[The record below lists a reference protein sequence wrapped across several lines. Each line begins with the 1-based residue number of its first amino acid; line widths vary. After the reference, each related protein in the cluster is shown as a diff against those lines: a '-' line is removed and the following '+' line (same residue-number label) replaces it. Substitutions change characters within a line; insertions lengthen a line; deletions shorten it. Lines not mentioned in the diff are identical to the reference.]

1 MKPAKIVLIGPMGAG
16 KTTLGKLVSAQL
28 GWSYFDNDEE
38 LSEVNQM
45 SAEHLAKLSVTDLHR
60 LEQEYLASLLERSAP
75 FISGAA
81 ASVVDYEG
89 SRKLLRSAVAIYLRL
104 PLEKLLE
111 RAGGAGIGRQAL
123 QENPQLV
130 ITERFIRRDPLYKDV
145 AKFTLELGTDPNR
158 DAHAILSFL
167 EWFNV

>member
-28 GWSYFDNDEE
+28 AWPYFDNDEE
-38 LSEVNQM
+38 LSTLNDM
-45 SAEHLAKLSVTDLHR
+45 STEQLAKLPVSDLHR
-60 LEQEYLASLLERSAP
+60 LEQEYLSSLLQRSAP

-81 ASVVDYEG
+81 ASVVDFED
-89 SRKLLRSAVAIYLRL
+89 SRTLLRSAVAIYLRL

-111 RAGGAGIGRQAL
+111 RAGGGGIGRQAL

-130 ITERFIRRDPLYKDV
+130 ITDRFMRRDPLYKDV
-145 AKFTLELGTDPNR
+145 AKLTLDLGPDPNR
-158 DAHAILSFL
+158 DAQAILTFL
-167 EWFNV
+167 LWLNT

>member
-1 MKPAKIVLIGPMGAG
+1 M
-16 KTTLGKLVSAQL
+16 
-28 GWSYFDNDEE
+28 
-38 LSEVNQM
+38 
-45 SAEHLAKLSVTDLHR
+45 
-60 LEQEYLASLLERSAP
+60 
-75 FISGAA
+75 
-81 ASVVDYEG
+81 
-89 SRKLLRSAVAIYLRL
+89 SAVAIYLRL